1 MLDDDIKRLRSRRK
15 KDNICKR
22 LIQAVAVLG
31 IIGILLL
38 YLFREV

>member
-31 IIGILLL
+31 IILL
-38 YLFREV
+38 YLFKEV

>member
-22 LIQAVAVLG
+22 LIQAIAIIG

-38 YLFREV
+38 KEV